1 MSCALRS
8 TQLRHRN
15 LVNINGIVLIV
26 PLFFVCG
33 SAANVREHAATGTH
47 AFQIRRKDFWH
58 VPRVHTWFGF
68 GSEKQMANETGVHDA
83 STGLPVA

>member
-1 MSCALRS
+1 MRS

-15 LVNINGIVLIV
+15 LVNINGIVFIV

-33 SAANVREHAATGTH
+33 SAANVREHAD

-68 GSEKQMANETGVHDA
+68 GSEKQMANETGVHVA